1 MAINKKLRAWVR
13 YDGKNRVVA
22 GSLILQA
29 HKPKDGKWKEL
40 PVYKCCNATPTP
52 PIDLP
57 LFLSRMNSC
66 YRAVTALIPN
76 KVYFGDG
83 NGDLGLPNYI
93 GDGCDD
99 MYDDG
104 NMYNTNLTQL
114 YANIIENNGDYAL
127 NIPYTHTQDSASYNV
142 CNYTNPPI
150 DGTINSGDNYF
161 GAGST
166 YFTNM
171 YPGMFIMAATG
182 VNVKE
187 FSITGDL
194 GSDGQATNAVYVD
207 LFQNH
212 DGWKVFIKTN
222 DDNGGSGDPS
232 VNHIILVNGDTSGA
246 TQLYDNTGAYD
257 DHCIKGLTVSN
268 STIITAIVST
278 QSGTPAL
285 TEEQAVRIAN
295 TILDVYEYP
304 CDNNYT
310 TSILFDDIAN
320 ADILVGDASVVG
332 DWNTFFDL
340 PAYGNPF
347 TSVVIDGNQVQ
358 LTGGYT
364 IEVKSGLFRDYQHII
379 EVNDN
384 GAFVILGDESFG
396 GPDGTSSL
404 QGFIGNNVVTT
415 IGDPANYGVFGQC
428 YDLANVFLP
437 NCVNLGAC
445 TFYTCSSLTQAGL
458 NLPFDQIT
466 RIADFTFTDVT
477 QITDINIYT
486 SLTYIEDF
494 AFQNCFGLTT
504 IDLPLVTYIG
514 NASFQSCNI
523 TSVDLP
529 LVTEIGDS
537 AFYDCS
543 LLASINVPNA
553 ITVGNVSFRN
563 CIAASIFNF
572 PNATTIIDGAFYD
585 CSSATTIN
593 IPSCT
598 ALGNNTLDNFV
609 FFGITGNTITLTVPS
624 ALMTCNSG
632 NPDGDIE
639 YLQANNT
646 VTVIT
651 V

>member
-22 GSLILQA
+22 GSLILQP

-66 YRAVTALIPN
+66 YRAVAALIPN

-93 GDGCDD
+93 GDGCSD

-114 YANIIENNGDYAL
+114 YADIKQNNGDYAL

-222 DDNGGSGDPS
+222 DDNDGTNDPS
-232 VNHIILVNGDTSGA
+232 VNHIILVNGVTSGA

-320 ADILVGDASVVG
+320 ADILVGDASIV
-332 DWNTFFDL
+332 DNWNTFFDL

-347 TSVVIDGNQVQ
+347 TSVTIDGNEVQ
-358 LTGGYT
+358 LIGGYT

-379 EVNDN
+379 AVTDS

-404 QGFIGNNVVTT
+404 QSFVGNNVVTT

-428 YDLANVFLP
+428 YDLANVYLP
-437 NCVNLGAC
+437 NCVNLGAV
-445 TFYTCSSLTQAGL
+445 TFFECEALSQSSLV
-458 NLPFDQIT
+458 LPFDQIT
-466 RIADFTFTDVT
+466 SIADYTF
-477 QITDINIYT
+477 QYC
-486 SLTYIEDF
+486 Y
-494 AFQNCFGLTT
+494 GLTEINYPIAT
-504 IDLPLVTYIG
+504 SIGYAAFDNCSGVTSIDLPLT
-514 NASFQSCNI
+514 
-523 TSVDLP
+523 TSVAQDAFQQCTG
-529 LVTEIGDS
+529 VT
-537 AFYDCS
+537 
-543 LLASINVPNA
+543 SINIPNL
-553 ITVGNVSFRN
+553 ITIGPGAFGS
-563 CIAASIFNF
+563 CSSAPIFNF
-572 PNATTIIDGAFYD
+572 PLATTIDDAAFVL
-585 CSSATTIN
+585 CTSATEFN
-593 IPSCT
+593 FSSCT
-598 ALGNNTLDNFV
+598 NLGANVGDNSV
-609 FFGITGNTITLTVPS
+609 FLYVIGNDITLTVPA
-624 ALMTCNSG
+624 ALMTCDGG
-632 NPDGDIE
+632 NPDGDIV